1 MASITNLT
9 INDGQATPVA
19 QTFVVTSRYPTVQ
32 WELRTGNFA
41 NLYPRIV
48 VATSRNPKSGIFRAK
63 GAISVPNGN
72 PTTGE
77 LISTSRCNFEYVH
90 SDRSTAAQRADL
102 RAFTFG
108 LMTNGS
114 LAPVVRDMETLA

>member
-48 VATSRNPKSGIFRAK
+48 VATSRNPKSGIFRSK

-72 PTTGE
+72 STTGE
-77 LISTSRCNFEYVH
+77 LISISRCNFEYVH
-90 SDRSTAAQRADL
+90 SDRSTAAQRSDL
-102 RAFTFG
+102 RAYTFG

>member
-9 INDGQATPVA
+9 INDGQAIPVA
-19 QTFVVTSRYPTVQ
+19 QLFVPTSRYPTVQ

-48 VATSRNPKSGIFRAK
+48 MVTSRNPKSGIFRAK
-63 GAISVPNGN
+63 GAISVPNGDAN
-72 PTTGE
+72 TGE
-77 LISTSRCNFEYVH
+77 VISISRCNFEFVH

-102 RAFTFG
+102 RAFAFG
-108 LMTNGS
+108 LMTNGN
-114 LAPVVRDMETLA
+114 LAPVTRDMETLA